1 MAQAPNIFKTAT
13 NTKVS
18 VGSSSTS
25 VLTAGSRVYALFVND
40 SDEDMYLSL
49 SGTAVMNEGFLL
61 KTGGGAYEIND
72 SRLYTGAVSA
82 ISLTG
87 TKNLTVVEA

>member
-25 VLTAGSRVYALFVND
+25 VLSAGSRSYALFVND

-49 SGTAVMNEGFLL
+49 SGTAVLNEGILL
-61 KTGGGAYEIND
+61 KTGGGAYQIDVNN
-72 SRLYTGAVSA
+72 LYIGAVAA
-82 ISLTG
+82 ISTTG
-87 TKNLTVVEA
+87 TKNLTVVES